1 MRFFIGALTIV
12 ILLFFG
18 HALKNILEAGSWIV
32 VPFAL
37 AGVLM
42 LGYFVG
48 DEADKD
54 GFRNAWGWVKARL
67 LRR

>member
-1 MRFFIGALTIV
+1 MKFITATLTIG

-18 HALKNILEAGSWIV
+18 HALKNTLEAGYWIV

-42 LGYFVG
+42 LGYLVG

-54 GFRNAWGWVKARL
+54 GFRNAWGWVRARL